1 MRMRVY
7 LCVIKVS
14 RSTAD
19 KDVQK
24 AEDAGR
30 QGEPRRAGSSRSTQ
44 IPFSFSWKVPQL

>member
-14 RSTAD
+14 RTTAD

-24 AEDAGR
+24 AEDAGP
-30 QGEPRRAGSSRSTQ
+30 QGEPRRAASFNSTH
-44 IPFSFSWKVPQL
+44 ILPSFSWKVPQI